1 MNIIYVS
8 SGCSEK
14 QFQSLVENGL
24 NHDLPQ
30 AQKYHRLLMEGLG
43 ALEGIDIIAVTARPV
58 DSKLTRKR
66 WFQSEKETAN
76 KIAYYYLPLINIKVI
91 RQILLYYSAK
101 KKINKE
107 ILGKKTI
114 VVCDIWNQSIAE
126 AAKRVCHKRKI
137 PIVGIVTDVPGHRSS
152 AYVKKSIIGKLI
164 SKMTDTRLLSSANNY
179 DGYLLLAEAMNT
191 VVNKKNRP
199 YIVLEG
205 HADRKM
211 LEHKNILENK
221 SRPKVLLY
229 AGTLHKQ
236 YGIKMLVEAFDQLQN
251 EEWELH
257 IYGKGDYVDDLKKI
271 IANNDSIKFWG
282 ERDNQYIVSK
292 EIEAT
297 LLVNPRPTDSDFV
310 KYSFPS
316 KIMEYMSS
324 GTVLVTTNLPS
335 MPEEYKK
342 YVYVFEEETVNGFK
356 RKLEELF
363 ALSKE
368 ELYIRG
374 MMAKK
379 FVLENK
385 NNIVQAREFV
395 NMLKQL

>member
-8 SGCSEK
+8 SGCSDK
-14 QFQSLVENGL
+14 QFNCLVKNGY

-30 AQKYHRLLMEGLG
+30 AQKYHRLLMEGL
-43 ALEGIDIIAVTARPV
+43 AAIDGIDITAVTARPI
-58 DSKLTRKR
+58 DSALTKKR
-66 WFQSEKETAN
+66 WFKSEKEIAN
-76 KIAYYYLPLINIKVI
+76 YITYYYLPLINIKVI
-91 RQILLYYSAK
+91 RQALLYYSAK
-101 KKINKE
+101 KKINRELSDKE
-107 ILGKKTI
+107 TA

-126 AAKRVCHKRKI
+126 AAKRICHKRKI

-152 AYVKKSIIGKLI
+152 AYEKRSVIGRLI
-164 SKMTDTRLLSSANNY
+164 SKMTDARLVSSANNY
-179 DGYLLLAEAMNT
+179 DGYLLLAEAMNA

-205 HADRKM
+205 HADRNM
-211 LEHKNILENK
+211 AENQNRLENK
-221 SRPKVLLY
+221 NSPKVLLY

-236 YGIKMLVEAFDQLQN
+236 YGIKMLVEAFEQLQN
-251 EEWELH
+251 VEWELH
-257 IYGKGDYVDDLKKI
+257 IYGKGDYADDLEKI
-271 IANNDSIKFWG
+271 ISNNASIKFFG
-282 ERDNQYIVSK
+282 DRDNQYIISK
-292 EIEAT
+292 EIEAS

-324 GTVLVTTNLPS
+324 GTALVTTNLPS

-363 ALSKE
+363 SLSEK

-374 MMAKK
+374 MVAKR
-379 FVLENK
+379 FILENK
-385 NNIVQAREFV
+385 NNIVQAQKLV
-395 NMLKQL
+395 NMLKRL